1 MRQDRPFSGI
11 RSLLSAAL
19 PLLPAAGLACAPEP
33 TVADADFAIVSATVL
48 PMDGERTLPD
58 HTVVVKD
65 GRIAAVLPAAEVTL
79 GEGVNGRRRRGTLP
93 DPGAG

>member
-1 MRQDRPFSGI
+1 MKHDRPFSGI
-11 RSLLSAAL
+11 RSVLSAAL
-19 PLLPAAGLACAPEP
+19 PLLFLAAGLACAPEP
-33 TVADADFAIVSATVL
+33 TVPDADLAIVSATVL

-79 GEGVNGRRRRGTLP
+79 G
-93 DPGAG
+93 